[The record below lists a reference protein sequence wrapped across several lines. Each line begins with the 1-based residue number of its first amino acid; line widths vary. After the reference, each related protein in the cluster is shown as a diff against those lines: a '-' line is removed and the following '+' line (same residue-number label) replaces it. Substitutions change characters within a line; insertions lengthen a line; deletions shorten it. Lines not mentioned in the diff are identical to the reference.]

1 MTNGEFIE
9 ATSRLE
15 KYYEKEFSIE
25 QQRIMFEELREV
37 SVEKYKKAITYCIR
51 NSKFLPKIADILN
64 AINEVKTIVA
74 KETTRI
80 ECKKCKGVGYV
91 PYYRQ
96 IENGGKTLKYLY
108 FAVCEC
114 GNEKRYDGTTIK
126 DVEHRSKFYIPLI
139 NEIGFKGE

>member
-64 AINEVKTIVA
+64 AMNEVKTIVA

-91 PYYRQ
+91 PYYKK
-96 IENGGKTLKYLY
+96 IDNGGKEIIYQF
-108 FAVCEC
+108 FAVCDC
-114 GNEKRYDGTTIK
+114 GNEKRYDGTTIS
-126 DVEHRSKFYIPLI
+126 DIEHKSKFYVPLM
-139 NEIGFKGE
+139 NEIGL

>member
-25 QQRIMFEELREV
+25 QQRIMFEELREIP
-37 SVEKYKKAITYCIR
+37 VEKYKKAITYCIR
-51 NSKFLPKIADILN
+51 NNKFIPKVSDILN

-91 PYYRQ
+91 PYYKK
-96 IENGGKTLKYLY
+96 IDNGGKEIIYQF
-108 FAVCEC
+108 FAVCDC
-114 GNEKRYDGTTIK
+114 GNEKRYDGTTIS
-126 DVEHRSKFYIPLI
+126 DIEHKSKFYVPLM
-139 NEIGFKGE
+139 NEIGL

>member
-64 AINEVKTIVA
+64 AMNEVKTIVA

-91 PYYRQ
+91 PYYKKND
-96 IENGGKTLKYLY
+96 NGGKEIIYQF
-108 FAVCEC
+108 FAVCDC
-114 GNEKRYDGTTIK
+114 GNEKRYDGTTIS
-126 DVEHRSKFYIPLI
+126 DIEHKSKFYVPLM
-139 NEIGFKGE
+139 NEIGL

>member
-25 QQRIMFEELREV
+25 QQRIMFDELREV

-51 NSKFLPKIADILN
+51 NNKFIPKVSDILN

-91 PYYRQ
+91 PYYKK
-96 IENGGKTLKYLY
+96 IDNGGKEIIYQF
-108 FAVCEC
+108 FAVCDC
-114 GNEKRYDGTTIK
+114 GNEKRYDGTTIS
-126 DVEHRSKFYIPLI
+126 DIEHKSKFYVPLM
-139 NEIGFKGE
+139 NEIGL

>member
-51 NSKFLPKIADILN
+51 NNKFIPKVSDILN

-91 PYYRQ
+91 PYYKK
-96 IENGGKTLKYLY
+96 IDNGGKEIIYQF
-108 FAVCEC
+108 FAVCDC
-114 GNEKRYDGTTIK
+114 GNEKRYDGTTIS
-126 DVEHRSKFYIPLI
+126 DIEHKSKFYVPLM
-139 NEIGFKGE
+139 NEIGL

>member
-51 NSKFLPKIADILN
+51 NNK
-64 AINEVKTIVA
+64 
-74 KETTRI
+74 
-80 ECKKCKGVGYV
+80 
-91 PYYRQ
+91 
-96 IENGGKTLKYLY
+96 
-108 FAVCEC
+108 
-114 GNEKRYDGTTIK
+114 
-126 DVEHRSKFYIPLI
+126 
-139 NEIGFKGE
+139 

>member
-114 GNEKRYDGTTIK
+114 GNEKKIR
-126 DVEHRSKFYIPLI
+126 R
-139 NEIGFKGE
+139 NNN

>member
-25 QQRIMFEELREV
+25 QQKIMFEELKEMP
-37 SVEKYKKAITYCIR
+37 VEKYKKAITYCIR

-64 AINEVKTIVA
+64 AMNEAKVTVA
-74 KETTRI
+74 KEITRI
-80 ECKKCKGVGYV
+80 ECKNCKGIGYI

-96 IENGGKTLKYLY
+96 IENGGKKITYQY

-114 GNEKRYDGTTIK
+114 GNEKRYDGRVISDT
-126 DVEHRSKFYIPLI
+126 EHRSKFYIPLI
-139 NEIGFKGE
+139 SEIGL